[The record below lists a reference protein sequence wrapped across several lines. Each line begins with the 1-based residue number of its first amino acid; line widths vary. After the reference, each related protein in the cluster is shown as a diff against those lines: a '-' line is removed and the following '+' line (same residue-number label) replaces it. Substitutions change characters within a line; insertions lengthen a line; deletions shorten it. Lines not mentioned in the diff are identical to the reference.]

1 MQKKKPHRQTS
12 IDIRNRIIV
21 EIEEIDTP
29 NTFFD
34 IERA

>member
-1 MQKKKPHRQTS
+1 MKYKKKDHIVRPVS
-12 IDIRNRIIV
+12 IFA